1 MSGSCRWVRARAHG
15 SSDEGY
21 SLILIV
27 ILILILIPHPS
38 PIRLGDG
45 SLLMHTIRGCAADQS
60 DQHGDISNEDFFS
73 RFSLRKSLLGHK
85 QDYDYDYDYESTT
98 LIRTAMRPR
107 SPQTSGFEPKSG
119 R

>member
-38 PIRLGDG
+38 PIRLVDG

-60 DQHGDISNEDFFS
+60 DQYGDLNTPLAKQGFASGSVNFTGWPGLVF
-73 RFSLRKSLLGHK
+73 RKAA
-85 QDYDYDYDYESTT
+85 
-98 LIRTAMRPR
+98 R
-107 SPQTSGFEPKSG
+107 
-119 R
+119 

>member
-38 PIRLGDG
+38 PIRLVDG

-60 DQHGDISNEDFFS
+60 DQHGDNSNEDFFS

-85 QDYDYDYDYESTT
+85 QVQACRT
-98 LIRTAMRPR
+98 L
-107 SPQTSGFEPKSG
+107 
-119 R
+119 